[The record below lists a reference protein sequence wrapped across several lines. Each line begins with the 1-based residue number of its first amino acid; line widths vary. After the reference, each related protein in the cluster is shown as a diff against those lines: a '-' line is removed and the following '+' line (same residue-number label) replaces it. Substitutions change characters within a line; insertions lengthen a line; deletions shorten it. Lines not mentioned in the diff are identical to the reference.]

1 MRLTN
6 FKIKNLPI
14 GKRVH
19 DGRGL
24 YLTLS
29 SPGRGKWTFRY
40 MLNKKAKEMGLGKYP
55 EVSLAEA
62 RKRHFASLIQVADGI
77 DPVEMKKKD
86 AILAKREASL
96 FFSQVKDDYIEY
108 HKGKWSNAKHAFDWN
123 SSLTRYACP
132 ALDQKPFCKLQT
144 EDILLVLKPIWNT
157 KHETARKIQNRLKKI
172 FGYAKTGGL
181 YKGDNPAAWQDH
193 LCHYFPVF
201 DGVHK
206 VKHHRSLHY
215 AKAPAFYADLRQ
227 IETMA
232 AKALQFTTLTAAR
245 TTETLG
251 ARAEEFDLNKRLWRI
266 PETRMKARKLHE
278 VPLSEQACTLI
289 EDVLKSHNAPF
300 VFHGRNPEKPLSN
313 MAMLG
318 LVKKKLKQYD
328 TTVHGLRAT
337 FRTWGSEMTHYDGY
351 VLEFALAHQLNT
363 KAEQAYLQSTLVGPR
378 IPLMQDWADYLTS
391 NEIHPNIESTMLN

>member
-1 MRLTN
+1 
-6 FKIKNLPI
+6 
-14 GKRVH
+14 
-19 DGRGL
+19 
-24 YLTLS
+24 
-29 SPGRGKWTFRY
+29 

-215 AKAPAFYADLRQ
+215 TKAPAFYADLRQ

-232 AKALQFTTLTAAR
+232 AKALQFTALTAAR

-289 EDVLKSHNAPF
+289 KDVLKSHNAPF
-300 VFHGRNPEKPLSN
+300 VFHGRKPEKPLSN

-318 LVKKKLKQYD
+318 LVKKQLK
-328 TTVHGLRAT
+328 
-337 FRTWGSEMTHYDGY
+337 
-351 VLEFALAHQLNT
+351 
-363 KAEQAYLQSTLVGPR
+363 
-378 IPLMQDWADYLTS
+378 
-391 NEIHPNIESTMLN
+391 